1 MEVLL
6 DQKQR
11 LLQRAAELRAKIGGR
26 KMPRIPEPAR
36 KKVHWDYVIE
46 EMQWLSAEVLGERRH
61 KQARAY
67 MLVHEVVGRLETQ
80 AKKRLEAEAQKRELS
95 SQLADCVQSYFA
107 SIQDKMKRAVKQFIK
122 TTEWAVEAEPQHEQ
136 GHFLYFTKAIHLEE
150 VPAPIESKATE
161 KPVDLYV
168 KRVIQEFGF
177 GNSPIIEAVEERAS
191 SHEGQQD
198 TTSTASESIVPEF
211 HSQLYYEVEDYSQ
224 WEQELKRRFDSLQI
238 EDFPTYGPPSVN
250 DKEFIHML
258 AADDFKDMRFFDLLP
273 NAEELSMW
281 ETTKKLQQESMSP
294 GSSLVRIMSPSADFL
309 GGLEGDKKDW
319 RVFEDMHL
327 EKCVMEFGGNWD
339 LVSDLMQISEY
350 TGSDLFTPK
359 ICERRW
365 RYLQKL
371 KGRQLKKDYVPQSV
385 LCDKLHPV
393 QDIPS
398 KFSLKSIQGRHFQ
411 VAPTVSTTSRQVSA
425 ENPFQFLLSNINP
438 EDNLYLY
445 HYKALNE
452 GNYASRN
459 PMLARLTPKPPKA
472 LDMRRL
478 LKEPETEDREEILN
492 INFSVSSAKASV
504 GDKRVSSMKV
514 VPKPYRQATPI
525 NSMQRSIVN
534 PPQPYRI
541 PPGADPRSVGITRHR
556 LASEAST
563 AGNSVRS
570 SRRSDDPNTS
580 AFETPA
586 IPDSY

>member
-36 KKVHWDYVIE
+36 KKVHWDYIIE

-67 MLVHEVVGRLETQ
+67 MLVHEALGQHDRK
-80 AKKRLEAEAQKRELS
+80 AKKILQAEEQQRELS
-95 SQLADCVQSYFA
+95 RQLADTVQSYFA
-107 SIQDKMKRAVKQFIK
+107 SVQDKMKRAVKQFTR
-122 TTEWAVEAEPQHEQ
+122 TTEWTVEPEPQHEQ
-136 GHFLYFTKAIHLEE
+136 GHFLYFTKAVHLEE
-150 VPAPIESKATE
+150 VPAPVESKATD
-161 KPVDLYV
+161 KPIDLYV
-168 KRVIQEFGF
+168 TRVIQEFGF
-177 GNSPIIEAVEERAS
+177 GNSPILEAVEDKSS

-198 TTSTASESIVPEF
+198 AMSTASESLVSEF
-211 HSQLYYEVEDYSQ
+211 HSQLYYDVEDYSQ
-224 WEQELKRRFDSLQI
+224 WDQELKRRFDSLQI
-238 EDFPTYGPPSVN
+238 DDFPTYGPPSVD
-250 DKEFIHML
+250 DKEFINML
-258 AADDFKDMRFFDLLP
+258 AADDFKDIRFFELLP

-281 ETTKKLQQESMSP
+281 ETTKKLQHEPMSSA
-294 GSSLVRIMSPSADFL
+294 SSLVRIISPSSDFS

-327 EKCVMEFGGNWD
+327 EKSVMEFGGNWD

-359 ICERRW
+359 VCERRW
-365 RYLQKL
+365 RYLQKI

-398 KFSLKSIQGRHFQ
+398 KFSLKLIQGRSFQ
-411 VAPTVSTTSRQVSA
+411 VSPTVSTTSRQVSA
-425 ENPFQFLLSNINP
+425 ETPFQFLLGNINP

-445 HYKALNE
+445 HYKALHE
-452 GNYASRN
+452 GNYAQRN
-459 PMLARLTPKPPKA
+459 PVLARLTPKAPKA

-504 GDKRVSSMKV
+504 RDKRVSSMEV
-514 VPKPYRQATPI
+514 VPKPYRPAAPI

-534 PPQPYRI
+534 APQPYRI
-541 PPGADPRSVGITRHR
+541 PPGTDPRSVGITRHR
-556 LASEAST
+556 LASEAPT
-563 AGNSVRS
+563 AANTARS

-580 AFETPA
+580 AFETSA